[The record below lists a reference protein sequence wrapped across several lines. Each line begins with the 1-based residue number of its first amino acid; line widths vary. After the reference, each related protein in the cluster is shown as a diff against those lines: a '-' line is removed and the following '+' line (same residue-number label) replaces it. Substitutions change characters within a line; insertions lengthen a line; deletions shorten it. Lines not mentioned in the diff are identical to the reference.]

1 MERGYNMHEQL
12 VLHRIFSKNGQTAH
26 QSGSSIACRYNVLD
40 QVLALSLSQEVW
52 AFDTTEVSIVQHSI
66 HQLD

>member
-1 MERGYNMHEQL
+1 MHEQL
-12 VLHRIFSKNGQTAH
+12 VLHRIFSKIGRTAH
-26 QSGSSIACRYNVLD
+26 RFGSSIACRYSVLD

-52 AFDTTEVSIVQHSI
+52 AFDTTGVSIVQHLT